1 MTRFVSIDVETA
13 NASLSSICQIGAV
26 IYENQKPVDRW
37 STLVNPGQEFR
48 SFNTRIHGI
57 RASDVFDA
65 PSLAATVED
74 LRCFA
79 GNSILASYGAFDRS
93 AVAQASNACGLNP
106 LSNQW
111 INLQQVVRNA
121 WPSEFTANGW
131 SLTQICKQLGVELG
145 NHHDA
150 LCDAVAAGDV
160 FVHAQMAS
168 NTLAKDWLDPG
179 RYRAAEAST
188 SGRGNR
194 FTASVKETPVN
205 ERGALFGEVIVFTGE
220 ISMSRKEAAER
231 AASVGCTPANSVTK
245 KTTLLVVGEQDL
257 SLVGNSGKSTKQVK
271 AEELITKGQAI
282 RILGESAFD
291 ALLKQH
297 GL

>member
-26 IYENQKPVDRW
+26 IYENRKPVDRW

-57 RASDVFDA
+57 QASDVVDA

-74 LRCFA
+74 LRGFA
-79 GNSILASYGAFDRS
+79 GSSILASYGAFDRS
-93 AVAQASNACGLNP
+93 AIGQASNACGLNP

-121 WPSEFTANGW
+121 WPAEFTANGW
-131 SLTQICKQLGVELG
+131 SLAQICKQLDIELG

-150 LCDAVAAGDV
+150 LCDAIAAGDV
-160 FVHAQMAS
+160 FVHAQLAS
-168 NTLAKDWLDPG
+168 NTSAQDWLDQR
-179 RYRAAEAST
+179 RYRAAATASN
-188 SGRGNR
+188 SGNR
-194 FTASVKETPVN
+194 FSTSVKDTPVN
-205 ERGALFGEVIVFTGE
+205 ENGPLFGEVIVFTGE

-231 AASVGCTPANSVTK
+231 AASVGCTPANTVTK

-271 AEELITKGQAI
+271 AEDLIDKGQAI